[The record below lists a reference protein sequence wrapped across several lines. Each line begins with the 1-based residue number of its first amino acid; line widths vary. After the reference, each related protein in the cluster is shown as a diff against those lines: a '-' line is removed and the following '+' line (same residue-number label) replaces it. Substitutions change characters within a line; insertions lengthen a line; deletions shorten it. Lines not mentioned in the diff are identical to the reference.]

1 MKILG
6 IDFTSTPT
14 KRKPITC
21 VTAELTERSL
31 EVSSLSG
38 WTDLSQFEEG
48 LAQSGPWVA
57 GIDLPFGQ
65 SRKFVNNKGWP
76 RSWKGY
82 VQHVSTM
89 TRKEFRTEL
98 DDYRQNRMVGD
109 KEHRRACDIQVGA
122 ISPQK
127 LYGVPV
133 ALMFFEGAPR
143 IQRSG
148 ATIPG
153 LQDGDP
159 NRVVIEAYPGL
170 LARTLIGRHSY
181 KSDTRS
187 KQTAGQL
194 ARRQQI
200 LRYLTSD
207 QVNSAQHQV
216 RVTAPQELAEDP
228 SGDALDALLCA
239 VQASWSW
246 QMRHANYGLPSDYDD
261 LEGWII
267 DPRTQDSCV

>member
-98 DDYRQNRMVGD
+98 DDYRQNRMVML
-109 KEHRRACDIQVGA
+109 KV
-122 ISPQK
+122 QK
-127 LYGVPV
+127 
-133 ALMFFEGAPR
+133 
-143 IQRSG
+143 
-148 ATIPG
+148 
-153 LQDGDP
+153 
-159 NRVVIEAYPGL
+159 
-170 LARTLIGRHSY
+170 
-181 KSDTRS
+181 
-187 KQTAGQL
+187 
-194 ARRQQI
+194 
-200 LRYLTSD
+200 
-207 QVNSAQHQV
+207 
-216 RVTAPQELAEDP
+216 
-228 SGDALDALLCA
+228 
-239 VQASWSW
+239 
-246 QMRHANYGLPSDYDD
+246 
-261 LEGWII
+261 
-267 DPRTQDSCV
+267 